1 MTATDADFTG
11 VKISNCDL
19 TRADMSSSNLKQTE
33 FWDCDFF
40 NAVLRES
47 CLEKTKF
54 HRTDI
59 VDSDTTDCVYDEQEW
74 VAEKH
79 GIKMGG

>member
-19 TRADMSSSNLKQTE
+19 TRADMSSSNLKKAE
-33 FWDCDFF
+33 FWDCDFIGT
-40 NAVLRES
+40 VLREG

-59 VDSDTTDCVYDEQEW
+59 VNCDTTDCVYDEQEW
-74 VAEKH
+74 LAERQ
-79 GIKMGG
+79 GIKMGN